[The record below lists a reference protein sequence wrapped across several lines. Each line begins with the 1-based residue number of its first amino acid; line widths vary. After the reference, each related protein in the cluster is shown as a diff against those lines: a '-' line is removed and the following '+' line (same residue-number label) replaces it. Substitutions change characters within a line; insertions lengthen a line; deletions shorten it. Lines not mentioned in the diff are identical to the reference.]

1 MDQNADTALIE
12 PWGVLQLGGSEF
24 SGVEGRMVRKPL
36 ASVTLRKYNNTLA
49 IISNN
54 NSVCFKQR
62 TFLFDA
68 EQRYVCTNHK
78 FDSQYRLLLIITRS
92 VPQATISVWRRFGSV
107 GEITITGVAS
117 MATSIPSNRIAAT
130 PGIDFPVTPQSV
142 TMGDGQ
148 TIGYINISLPNN
160 IVSSSLKVFT
170 FTLTSVSRS
179 TPTGSDSSPRLST
192 SNLIGQVTIVDDEG
206 GAGVFSLSPNI
217 ASVSEGGVLSFT
229 VRREGGSAGAVSV
242 LVMTVGGEASEGVD
256 YTALSQQLEFSDG
269 TTERLLT
276 VPILDDSIPEGD
288 EGFRVQL
295 VEGGGSLVDPVNVSP
310 NSLQY
315 ACA

>member
-1 MDQNADTALIE
+1 
-12 PWGVLQLGGSEF
+12 
-24 SGVEGRMVRKPL
+24 
-36 ASVTLRKYNNTLA
+36 
-49 IISNN
+49 
-54 NSVCFKQR
+54 
-62 TFLFDA
+62 
-68 EQRYVCTNHK
+68 
-78 FDSQYRLLLIITRS
+78 
-92 VPQATISVWRRFGSV
+92 
-107 GEITITGVAS
+107 

-148 TIGYINISLPNN
+148 TISFINFSLPNN

-170 FTLTSVSRS
+170 FTLSSVSRTA

-206 GAGVFSLSPNI
+206 GAGVFSLSPNV

-242 LVMTVGGEASEGVD
+242 LVMTVEGEASEGAD

-295 VEGGGSLVDPVNVSP
+295 VEGGGSLVDPVNVS
-310 NSLQY
+310 SKKMTLHC
-315 ACA
+315 ACTYVRIYSI